1 MGFFNYLTI
10 CIDILKM
17 PEKQFF
23 LFLASNSFVPSTFW
37 MQNLKKIYL
46 RVFSQNKF
54 EISAFLPKKSEVTD
68 ILREKRG
75 VENFLTIFYY
85 KLCLVRT

>member
-1 MGFFNYLTI
+1 
-10 CIDILKM
+10 M
-17 PEKQFF
+17 PEKRFF

-54 EISAFLPKKSEVTD
+54 EISAFLPKKLEVTD
-68 ILREKRG
+68 IFMRKKGGRKFFN
-75 VENFLTIFYY
+75 NFLLQIMFS
-85 KLCLVRT
+85 